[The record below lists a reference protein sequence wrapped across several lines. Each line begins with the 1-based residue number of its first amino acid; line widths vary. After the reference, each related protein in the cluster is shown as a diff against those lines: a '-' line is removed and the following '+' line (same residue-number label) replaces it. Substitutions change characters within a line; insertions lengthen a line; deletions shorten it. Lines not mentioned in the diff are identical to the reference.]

1 MLVDDMMTREVKLL
15 NPDQTISD
23 AVLEMA
29 KHGIS
34 GAPVVD
40 KNDQLVGIITEN
52 DILNALK
59 NTGKKQLEMVY
70 PSLSMVSVTFIE
82 TMEEKETIEAFKEIA
97 NTKVSDIM
105 TKGVTTVQS
114 GSKLALIV
122 NLIILKGVN
131 RIPVMDGG
139 KVIGIVS
146 RTDIIQGLAKS
157 NILK

>member
-23 AVLEMA
+23 AVLELA
-29 KHGIS
+29 KNGIS

-40 KNDQLVGIITEN
+40 TNGHLVGIITEN

-59 NTGKKQLEMVY
+59 NTGKKLEMVY
-70 PSLSMVSVTFIE
+70 PSLSMVSVSFIE

-97 NTKVSDIM
+97 NTKVSQIM

-139 KVIGIVS
+139 NVIGIVS
-146 RTDIIQGLAKS
+146 RADIIQGLAKS

>member
-1 MLVDDMMTREVKLL
+1 MLVDEVMTGEVKFL

-23 AVLEMA
+23 AVLELA

-40 KNDQLVGIITEN
+40 KSGQLVGIITEK
-52 DILNALK
+52 DILNAVK
-59 NTGKKQLEMVY
+59 NTGKKLEMVY

-97 NTKVSDIM
+97 NTKVNKIM

-146 RTDIIQGLAKS
+146 RADIIQGLAKS

>member
-1 MLVDDMMTREVKLL
+1 MLVDDIMTKAVKFL

-23 AVLEMA
+23 AVTELA

-52 DILNALK
+52 DIINALK
-59 NTGKKQLEMVY
+59 NTGKRLEMVY
-70 PSLSMVSVTFIE
+70 PSLSMVSVSFIE
-82 TMEEKETIEAFKEIA
+82 KMDEKETMEAFKEIA
-97 NTKVSDIM
+97 NTKVNNIM
-105 TKGVTTVQS
+105 TKAVTTVQS
-114 GSKLALIV
+114 GSNLALVV
-122 NLIILKGVN
+122 NFIILKGVN

-146 RTDIIQGLAKS
+146 RADIIHGLAKS
-157 NILK
+157 NVLK

>member
-1 MLVDDMMTREVKLL
+1 MLVDDVMTREVTFL

-23 AVLEMA
+23 AVTELA
-29 KHGIS
+29 GQGIS

-40 KNDQLVGIITEN
+40 AGGQLVGIITEK

-59 NTGKKQLEMVY
+59 NTGKRLKMVY
-70 PSLSMVSVTFIE
+70 PSLSMVSVSFIE
-82 TMEEKETIEAFKEIA
+82 TMEEKETIDAFKEIA
-97 NTKVSDIM
+97 NTKVSQIM
-105 TKGVTTVQS
+105 TKAITTVQS
-114 GSKLALIV
+114 GSKLALVV
-122 NLIILKGVN
+122 NFIMLKGIN

-146 RTDIIQGLAKS
+146 RADIIQGLAKS

>member
-23 AVLEMA
+23 AVLELA

-40 KNDQLVGIITEN
+40 SNGQLVGIITEN

-59 NTGKKQLEMVY
+59 NTGKKLEMVY

-97 NTKVSDIM
+97 NTKVSKIM

-146 RTDIIQGLAKS
+146 RADIIQGLAKS

>member
-23 AVLEMA
+23 AVLELA
-29 KHGIS
+29 KNGIS

-40 KNDQLVGIITEN
+40 TNGHLVGIITEN

-59 NTGKKQLEMVY
+59 NTGKKLEMVY
-70 PSLSMVSVTFIE
+70 PSLSMVSVSFIE

-139 KVIGIVS
+139 NVIGIVS
-146 RTDIIQGLAKS
+146 RADIIQGLAKS

>member
-23 AVLEMA
+23 AVLELA
-29 KHGIS
+29 KSGIS

-40 KNDQLVGIITEN
+40 RNGQLVGIITEN

-59 NTGKKQLEMVY
+59 NTGKHLEMVY
-70 PSLSMVSVTFIE
+70 PSLSMVSVSFIE

-97 NTKVSDIM
+97 NTKVSQIM

-157 NILK
+157 NVLK

>member
-1 MLVDDMMTREVKLL
+1 MQVDDIMTKEVKFLK
-15 NPDQTISD
+15 PDQTISD
-23 AVLEMA
+23 AVTEMA
-29 KHGIS
+29 QHGIS
-34 GAPVVD
+34 GAPVLD
-40 KNDQLVGIITEN
+40 ANDQLVGIITEN
-52 DILNALK
+52 DILNAIK
-59 NTGKKQLEMVY
+59 KVGKRVEMVY

-131 RIPVMDGG
+131 RIQVMDGG

-146 RTDIIQGLAKS
+146 RADIIHGLAKS

>member
-1 MLVDDMMTREVKLL
+1 MLVDDIMTREVKVIH
-15 NPDQTISD
+15 PDQTISE
-23 AVLEMA
+23 AVTELA
-29 KHGIS
+29 KNGIS
-34 GAPVVD
+34 GAPVID
-40 KNDQLVGIITEN
+40 DSGQLLGIITEN
-52 DILNALK
+52 DVLNALK
-59 NTGKKQLEMVY
+59 NTGKKLEMVY

-97 NTKVSDIM
+97 NTKVSKIM
-105 TKGVTTVQS
+105 TKSVTTVQS

>member
-1 MLVDDMMTREVKLL
+1 MLVDDVMTREVKFL

-23 AVLEMA
+23 AVLELA
-29 KHGIS
+29 THGIS

-40 KNDQLVGIITEN
+40 GSGQLAGIITEK
-52 DILNALK
+52 DILNAVK
-59 NTGKKQLEMVY
+59 NTGKRLEMVY
-70 PSLSMVSVTFIE
+70 PSLSMVSVSFIE
-82 TMEEKETIEAFKEIA
+82 TMEEKETMEAFKEIA
-97 NTKVSDIM
+97 STKVNQIM

-114 GSKLALIV
+114 GSNLALVV

-139 KVIGIVS
+139 KVIGIIS
-146 RTDIIQGLAKS
+146 RADIIQGLAKS

>member
-40 KNDQLVGIITEN
+40 KSGQLVGIITEN
-52 DILNALK
+52 DILSALK
-59 NTGKKQLEMVY
+59 NTGKKLEMVY

-114 GSKLALIV
+114 GSKLALVV

>member
-1 MLVDDMMTREVKLL
+1 MLVDDVMTREVKFL
-15 NPDQTISD
+15 NPGQTISD
-23 AVLEMA
+23 AVAELA
-29 KHGIS
+29 KHDIS

-40 KNDQLVGIITEN
+40 PTGVLAGIITEK
-52 DILNALK
+52 DILNAVK
-59 NTGKKQLEMVY
+59 NTGKKLEMVY

-82 TMEEKETIEAFKEIA
+82 TMEEKETMEAFKEIA

-105 TKGVTTVQS
+105 TKAVTTVQS
-114 GSKLALIV
+114 GSKLALVV

-139 KVIGIVS
+139 KVIGIIS
-146 RTDIIQGLAKS
+146 RADIIQGLAKS